1 VNYLTTSEPT
11 PTTSAPDQMINFD
24 AVIRGFAPQAR
35 LLLKKSKETDARALS
50 AIQNQTAP
58 NRDDRDLAIRSW
70 LREYGVFQGIVGPK
84 RQAIASA
91 IVTWADTRDI
101 GRDLTTADAL
111 DIAHCELLS
120 VCACGG
126 GFTSLASKALWLC
139 YPQSVPIFDR
149 FVQRAL
155 WMISKLEKDIV
166 TPEAKSDYW
175 KFVHIWKALYDRY
188 GGTLE
193 AIDLGDY
200 PYRVRIFDK
209 ILWLIGKPGY
219 GLES

>member
-1 VNYLTTSEPT
+1 
-11 PTTSAPDQMINFD
+11 MINFD

-35 LLLKKSKETDARALS
+35 LLLKESKETDARALS

-58 NRDDRDLAIRSW
+58 NRDDREQAIRGW
-70 LREYGVFQGIVGPK
+70 LREYGVFQGIGGPK
-84 RQAIASA
+84 RNAIASA
-91 IVTWADTRDI
+91 IVTWADTRNLQL
-101 GRDLTTADAL
+101 DLATADAL
-111 DIAHCELLS
+111 DMAHSELVR

-126 GFTSLASKALWLC
+126 ERGFTSLASKALWLC
-139 YPQSVPIFDR
+139 YPRSVPIFDG

-166 TPEAKSDYW
+166 SLPEAKSDYG

-188 GGTLE
+188 SGTLE